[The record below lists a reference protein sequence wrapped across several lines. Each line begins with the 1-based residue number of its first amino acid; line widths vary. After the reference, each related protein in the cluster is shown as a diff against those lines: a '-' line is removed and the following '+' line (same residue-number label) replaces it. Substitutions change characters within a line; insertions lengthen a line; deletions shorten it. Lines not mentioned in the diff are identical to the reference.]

1 MISNAK
7 VRNFGLAKAGYG
19 NKIRGVKKKM
29 SGNGG
34 VNFEDIYTKTI
45 RLCRNKKATAQ
56 PHNYMIIKLLSTA
69 DRTAFYWTWVSL
81 ASFCFTTFCGLV
93 CRG

>member
-34 VNFEDIYTKTI
+34 VNFEDIYTK
-45 RLCRNKKATAQ
+45 NEAV
-56 PHNYMIIKLLSTA
+56 P
-69 DRTAFYWTWVSL
+69 
-81 ASFCFTTFCGLV
+81 
-93 CRG
+93 